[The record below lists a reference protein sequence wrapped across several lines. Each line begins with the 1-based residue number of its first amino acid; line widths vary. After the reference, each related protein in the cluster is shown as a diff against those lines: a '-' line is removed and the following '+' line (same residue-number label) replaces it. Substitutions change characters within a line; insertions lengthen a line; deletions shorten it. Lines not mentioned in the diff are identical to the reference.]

1 MPTAGISLSF
11 QIFLPVFFRRFCQKD
26 IYQPVSLSPS
36 VTLSTLSDVSSLA
49 FEAASH
55 YTMER
60 SGANQCLQSSENYSV
75 KGFICCYFSVDT
87 HL

>member
-1 MPTAGISLSF
+1 MPTVVTILSF
-11 QIFLPVFFRRFCQKD
+11 QTFCQYFSD
-26 IYQPVSLSPS
+26 VSARRIFTNPYPSLS

-60 SGANQCLQSSENYSV
+60 SGANQSLQTLENHSV
-75 KGFICCYFSVDT
+75 KGFIYCYLTVDT
-87 HL
+87 HLS